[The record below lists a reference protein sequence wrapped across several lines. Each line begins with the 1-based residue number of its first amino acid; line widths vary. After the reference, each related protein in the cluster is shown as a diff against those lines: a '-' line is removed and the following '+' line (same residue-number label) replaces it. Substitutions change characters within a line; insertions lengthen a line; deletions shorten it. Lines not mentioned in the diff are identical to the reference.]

1 MFISAAVI
9 LEANVGA
16 ASNADVDCMVT
27 EWSSYSECTVSCG
40 TGLRSRKRMIKVPSS
55 GNGTP
60 CPKDLYDSAV
70 RILLFCSNLYAGIFF
85 FCFYWLAVKWLVLT
99 LCDQRVIRIPFLV
112 LNNRIFCPG
121 VRQ

>member
-70 RILLFCSNLYAGIFF
+70 RILLLFYSQIFMQVF
-85 FCFYWLAVKWLVLT
+85 FLLFLFVSGEGVGTHT
-99 LCDQRVIRIPFLV
+99 L
-112 LNNRIFCPG
+112 
-121 VRQ
+121 